1 MTYLTKNS
9 YGDNSTVS
17 GGQYTDT
24 VVISGLSATGQ
35 TLGAASTYSAGFSLN
50 RFPADGLMGMG
61 FKTISHYGADP
72 VFQSLVAQGQTTE
85 SAFAF
90 KLASEGSELFL
101 GGTNSNL
108 FTGAFT
114 YTPVTTQGYW
124 QVNLESLTINN
135 EVVLSSVAAIIDT
148 GTTLVIITT
157 ERAAPFLT

>member
-1 MTYLTKNS
+1 
-9 YGDNSTVS
+9 
-17 GGQYTDT
+17 
-24 VVISGLSATGQ
+24 
-35 TLGAASTYSAGFSLN
+35 
-50 RFPADGLMGMG
+50 MGMG

-124 QVNLESLTINN
+124 QVNLESLTVNN